1 MSILSDVKKVMPIP
15 EYVEDFDDSLLIHI
29 NSEMFV
35 LRQLGVI
42 PMTGFTADKDSE
54 WNEIGCKDEA
64 LGSVKLLVPL
74 KVKKTFDPP
83 QGGAAMQA
91 LNDMIA
97 ELETRLN
104 WNADYKEM

>member
-15 EYVEDFDDSLLIHI
+15 DYVEDFDDNLLIHI
-29 NSEMFV
+29 NSELFI

-42 PMTGFTADKDSE
+42 SMDGFVADKNSDWSE
-54 WNEIGCKDEA
+54 LECNPESLSA
-64 LGSVKLLVPL
+64 VKLLIPL

-83 QGGAAMQA
+83 QGGSAMQA
-91 LNDMIA
+91 LNDMIS
-97 ELETRLN
+97 ELEIRLN